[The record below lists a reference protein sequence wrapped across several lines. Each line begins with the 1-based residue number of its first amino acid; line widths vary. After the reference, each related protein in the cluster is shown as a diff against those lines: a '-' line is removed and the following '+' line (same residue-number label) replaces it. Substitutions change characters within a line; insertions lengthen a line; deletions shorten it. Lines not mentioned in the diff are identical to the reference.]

1 MELQSGMEVP
11 NRANLSKMT
20 VVGQTI
26 IDLSE
31 TVNPDDDT
39 IYRRYHQLTKL
50 VSKQTWNN
58 SSYFS

>member
-50 VSKQTWNN
+50 VSKQT
-58 SSYFS
+58 